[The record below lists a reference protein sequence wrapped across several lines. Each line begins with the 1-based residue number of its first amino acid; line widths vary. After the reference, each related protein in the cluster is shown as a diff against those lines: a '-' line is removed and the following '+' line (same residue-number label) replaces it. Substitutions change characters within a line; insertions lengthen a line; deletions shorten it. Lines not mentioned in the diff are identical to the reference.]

1 MLYSCLKQ
9 GFSPPGNNLNPAG
22 PTAPEAL
29 PPLKETSVLVCGYAC
44 LSDRSANSS
53 SHFSLFWWL
62 RVMREAFTHGYT
74 RCISKISHTLIS
86 HCKSPPSSAF
96 SAFCEVCWLYA
107 LREARVFVTV
117 FTEMTVAT
125 IHANEDVSGSICK
138 RDQFSILNSQSSIY
152 PRSLFTGII
161 LNCQSSIL
169 NLIRSLFTL
178 HCSPA
183 SFSILNHQFSI

>member
-1 MLYSCLKQ
+1 
-9 GFSPPGNNLNPAG
+9 
-22 PTAPEAL
+22 
-29 PPLKETSVLVCGYAC
+29 
-44 LSDRSANSS
+44 
-53 SHFSLFWWL
+53 
-62 RVMREAFTHGYT
+62 MREAFTHGYT

-138 RDQFSILNSQSSIY
+138 RDHSHLSILNSQFNPFPVHRHHSQFSILHSQFNPFPVHPSLFTGILNSQSSILNLT
-152 PRSLFTGII
+152 RSLFTA
-161 LNCQSSIL
+161 Q
-169 NLIRSLFTL
+169 F
-178 HCSPA
+178 SP
-183 SFSILNHQFSI
+183 SFSLTDIRAVNI